1 MGSRVGQNKY
11 HARKVTLCG
20 ETFDSQRECNRYCEL
35 AMLQKAGE
43 ISGLRRQVKYELI
56 PAQKIGGKTVERA
69 TTYIADFVYDED
81 GRTVV
86 EDVKSPPTRTPE
98 YKIKRKLMLWRHGI
112 RVREV

>member
-1 MGSRVGQNKY
+1 VANRVGLNKY

-56 PAQKIGGKTVERA
+56 PAQKVGGKTVERA
-69 TTYIADFVYDED
+69 TTYIADFVYNED
-81 GRTVV
+81 GKTVV
-86 EDVKSPPTRTPE
+86 EDVKGVRTPE
-98 YKIKRKLMLWRHGI
+98 YKIKRKLMLWLKGI
-112 RVREV
+112 RIKEV

>member
-11 HARKVTLCG
+11 NARKVTLCG

-35 AMLQKAGE
+35 AMLQKAGA
-43 ISGLRRQVKYELI
+43 ISGLQRQVRYELI

-69 TTYIADFVYDED
+69 TAYIADFVYDED

-86 EDVKSPPTRTPE
+86 EDVKGVRTPE
-98 YKIKRKLMLWRHGI
+98 YKIKRKLMLWRNGI